1 MKKYIGKKWGELTEK
16 EQDELLAKANIWDNI
31 KSGDCIVDFDE
42 NLSVGA
48 TIVDDEIVIDDNS
61 ILYDP
66 TA

>member
-1 MKKYIGKKWGELTEK
+1 MKQYIGKKWGQLTE
-16 EQDELLAKANIWDNI
+16 EQQYELLAKANVWDNI

-42 NLSVGA
+42 NLSISA
-48 TIVDDEIVIDDNS
+48 TIVDDEIVIDDNY

>member
-1 MKKYIGKKWGELTEK
+1 MKKIIGKKWGQLTEV
-16 EQDELLAKANIWDNI
+16 QQYELLSKANVWDNI
-31 KSGDCIVDFDE
+31 KEGDCILDFDE

-48 TIVDDEIVIDDNS
+48 SIVNDEIVVDDDA